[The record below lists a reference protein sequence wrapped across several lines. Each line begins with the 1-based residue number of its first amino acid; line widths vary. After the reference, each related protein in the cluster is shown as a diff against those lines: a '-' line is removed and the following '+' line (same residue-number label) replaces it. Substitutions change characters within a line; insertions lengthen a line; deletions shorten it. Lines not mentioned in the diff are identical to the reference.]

1 MVEVAFAIMKN
12 KIFLFL
18 LGVVVLGTSCNK
30 DDDQIPGFDMM
41 YQQDFTIPAGIGGFD
56 VHHFQMTNIPTRY
69 QQSLDLQAK
78 TDEDITSVLT
88 AQAVVGGVFGDAD
101 LSFVEQVSL
110 RVFDSS
116 DPNDYVE
123 IAYRLPVP
131 LDPGNTLPLIPSLA
145 DTKRFF
151 KNPRV
156 SFDVVF
162 WLRNTT
168 QDETPIR
175 LSLQMKAT
183 Y

>member
-1 MVEVAFAIMKN
+1 MKN

-18 LGVVVLGTSCNK
+18 LSVVVLGASCKK
-30 DDDQIPGFDMM
+30 DDDQVPGFDML

-56 VHHFQMTNIPTRY
+56 VHHFQITNIPTRY
-69 QQSLDLQAK
+69 QQSLDQQGK
-78 TDEDITSVLT
+78 TDADITGILT
-88 AQAVVGGVFGDAD
+88 AQAIVGGIFGDAD

-110 RVFDSS
+110 RVFDESN
-116 DPNDYVE
+116 PNDYVE
-123 IAYRLPVP
+123 IAYRQPVP

-151 KNPRV
+151 KNSRV

-168 QDETPIR
+168 QDETPVR